1 MKSLPFALALL
12 FCGILIVSI
21 AEKGHTEHLNESV
34 EKWEHLAWNQ
44 LKREY
49 KDAELSDYSYMGRTK
64 MNREQTKDV
73 FRVTV
78 KTKAETF
85 SSRAEVY
92 FHPVTKHVISIN
104 IFRL

>member
-12 FCGILIVSI
+12 FCGILIASI
-21 AEKGHTEHLNESV
+21 AEKGHTEHLDPSV
-34 EKWEHLAWNQ
+34 EKWEQLAWNQ
-44 LKREY
+44 LEREY
-49 KDAELSDYSYMGRTK
+49 KGPSLPIIRTWSRTK
-64 MNREQTKDV
+64 VNREQTKDV

-78 KTKAETF
+78 QTTKETF